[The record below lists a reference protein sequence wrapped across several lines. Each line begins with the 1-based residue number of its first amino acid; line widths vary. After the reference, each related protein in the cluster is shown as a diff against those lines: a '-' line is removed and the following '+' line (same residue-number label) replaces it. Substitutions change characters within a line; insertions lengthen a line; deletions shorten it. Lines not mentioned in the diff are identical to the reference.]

1 MKERLVLHHEQL
13 KARFTLIELLVI
25 TSHFCCDWMNGI
37 LQKNRVAN
45 DGCSPA
51 GRQVKLYSFTLIE
64 LLVVIAII
72 AILAAMLLP
81 ALSAARESARCS
93 TCVSNL
99 KQQGLAMV
107 MYANDYADYRT
118 PVVPSMGAVRSGNQ
132 GFELIYKG
140 GYLTDPNVF
149 YCPSERKITREK
161 YWYEN
166 TPGNNV
172 VFGYL
177 NAFWDTSDRSQK
189 YSHKLSG
196 PFPTWKVD
204 KFTASCPIESPSTM
218 PLCGDI
224 LWQAN
229 SVGQDVCHGQQ
240 HGKNINV
247 TYADGHAETFID
259 TKGDFTEPKADY
271 RVQYYGFG
279 KIAHILQGTL

>member
-1 MKERLVLHHEQL
+1 MKRNTTM
-13 KARFTLIELLVI
+13 KT
-25 TSHFCCDWMNGI
+25 HF
-37 LQKNRVAN
+37 
-45 DGCSPA
+45 SPVH
-51 GRQVKLYSFTLIE
+51 GQVKQYCFTLIE

-81 ALSAARESARCS
+81 ALSAARERARCA

-99 KQQGLAMV
+99 KQQGLAIV
-107 MYANDYADYRT
+107 MYANNNADYRT
-118 PVVPSMGAVRSGNQ
+118 PVVPSMGAARSGDQ
-132 GFELIYKG
+132 GFELIFKG
-140 GYLTDPNVF
+140 GYLEDPNVF

-177 NAFWDTSDRSQK
+177 NAFWDTSDKSQK

-196 PFPTWKVD
+196 PFPTWKVE
-204 KFTASCPIESPSTM
+204 KFTASCPIESASTM
-218 PLCGDI
+218 PLCGDV
-224 LWQAN
+224 LWQSNQVKAE
-229 SVGQDVCHGQQ
+229 DACRGQQ
-240 HGKNINV
+240 HGKQINLAF
-247 TYADGHAETFID
+247 ADGHAETYNDIP
-259 TKGDFTEPKADY
+259 GDFTEGKADY

>member
-1 MKERLVLHHEQL
+1 MKERLVLHHEQI
-13 KARFTLIELLVI
+13 KVR
-25 TSHFCCDWMNGI
+25 
-37 LQKNRVAN
+37 
-45 DGCSPA
+45 
-51 GRQVKLYSFTLIE
+51 FTLIE

-118 PVVPSMGAVRSGNQ
+118 PVVPSMGASRSGDQ
-132 GFELIYKG
+132 GFELIYKK

-166 TPGNNV
+166 AAGNNV

-177 NAFWDTSDRSQK
+177 NAFWDTSDKSQK
-189 YSHKLSG
+189 YSHKLTG
-196 PFPTWKVD
+196 PFPTWKVEG
-204 KFTASCPIESPSTM
+204 FTASCPIEGPSTM
-218 PLCGDI
+218 PVAGDV
-224 LWQAN
+224 LWQSNQLKAE
-229 SVGQDVCHGQQ
+229 DACRGQQ

-259 TKGDFTEPKADY
+259 LKGDFTEGKANY
-271 RVQYYGFG
+271 KVQYYGFG